1 MKQNLLK
8 YGLVM
13 VLAMIASMGLLWAE
27 EKESVGVKSDTTA
40 QVEAIDSL
48 SCDSAAK
55 IPVLQKE
62 EVGNDKERDAEQK
75 EGASLWTL
83 MLPAI
88 IIISLALMY
97 GIYAIF
103 SSKDNRKLIKEKK
116 FLRACAKVIN
126 NAVPQDGLSV
136 IGAISILLLLITIST
151 FLLLLTT
158 RWADSSNY
166 HEFGLQRLGQIGDFS
181 SGVIGTLIAFI
192 VAIYA
197 IRTYKLERQQQNE
210 ASVSAMLST
219 MLDLHKQNVSEIE
232 VTYYHTAKKKYKGR
246 DAFEVF
252 VSELREI
259 YGVVYEAINKII
271 AQGPEQYGEWSSESN
286 KKRLAHMLS
295 YGYFFYDVDT
305 YLITDEGGSALFM
318 LSEMV
323 RAEARQKIPEKM
335 QDLQRHMI
343 LGHYYRH
350 LFNMVNFIDKH
361 SFTSKYEKKSFY
373 VKLIRSQ
380 LSDYEQILLYYNSL
394 STLGFDWNKPLG
406 KAEIDE
412 MNLICKYRLVKNCP
426 YYIPYFG
433 IDPRTEMYE
442 KEKQAWWKKKELFLE
457 TDPQGQ
463 KRTLDEMVKETTVKT
478 KSKDDG
484 GTAH

>member
-62 EVGNDKERDAEQK
+62 EVGNDQEQVTKQK
-75 EGASLWTL
+75 EGASLW
-83 MLPAI
+83 MLSLPTI
-88 IIISLALMY
+88 IIIILALIY
-97 GIYAIF
+97 GIYAIY
-103 SSKDNRKLIKEKK
+103 SSKDTRKLIGERK

-151 FLLLLTT
+151 FLMLLTM
-158 RWADSSNY
+158 RWMDSSNY

-181 SGVIGTLIAFI
+181 SGVIGTIISLI

-197 IRTYKLERQQQNE
+197 IRTYKLGRQQQNE

-271 AQGPEQYGEWSSESN
+271 AQDPEQYGAWSSERN

-305 YLITDEGGSALFM
+305 FLITDEGGSTLFM

-323 RAEARQKIPEKM
+323 RAEARLKIPEKM
-335 QDLQRHMI
+335 QNLQRHMI

-350 LFNMVNFIDKH
+350 LFNMVNFIDKNT
-361 SFTSKYEKKSFY
+361 FTTKYEKKAFY
-373 VKLIRSQ
+373 VTLIRSQ

-463 KRTLDEMVKETTVKT
+463 KRTLVEMMKETTVKT